1 MPRRHPQPLRGLR
14 PADPLPRLPRQGT
27 RRARKDR
34 RSARRRPA
42 AYQVR
47 ILIAEDD
54 PVLADGLSRS
64 LRAGGYAVDAVTTGD
79 EADTAL
85 TAQTFDLL
93 ILDLGLPKLSGLEVL
108 RRLRARNS
116 AVPVLILTAADS
128 VEQRVRGLDLGADD
142 YMAKPFALSELEA
155 RVRALTRR
163 ALGASQSLL
172 RNGPLALDQAGRV
185 ATINDQPLDLS
196 ARELGLLE
204 VLLQRAGRVVSKE
217 QLVDHLCEWGEEV
230 SNNAIEVYVHRLRKK
245 LEPGGIRIATVRGL
259 GYCLERV
266 ASEAAN
272 DSPASGAARPGIVP
286 PGAA

>member
-1 MPRRHPQPLRGLR
+1 M
-14 PADPLPRLPRQGT
+14 
-27 RRARKDR
+27 
-34 RSARRRPA
+34 
-42 AYQVR
+42 R

-54 PVLADGLSRS
+54 SILADGLTRS
-64 LRAGGYAVDAVTTGD
+64 LRQSGYAVDHVKSGVD
-79 EADTAL
+79 ADTAL
-85 TAQTFDLL
+85 SMQTFDLL
-93 ILDLGLPKLSGLEVL
+93 ILDLGLPKMSGLDVL
-108 RRLRARNS
+108 KRLRARNS
-116 AVPVLILTAADS
+116 NLPVLILTAADS
-128 VEQRVRGLDLGADD
+128 VDERVKGLDLGADD

-163 ALGASQSLL
+163 ALGANQSLL
-172 RNGPLALDQAGRV
+172 RNGALALDQAGRV
-185 ATINDQPLDLS
+185 AMINDQPIELS

-266 ASEAAN
+266 AAEAAN
-272 DSPASGAARPGIVP
+272 DAPAHAPAGIVP